1 MAIPVAVT
9 AGSGYI
15 KVAEWFRIAFI
26 MSIPVLLIWT
36 IVGGAWMRVIGI
48 WD

>member
-1 MAIPVAVT
+1 VI

-26 MSIPVLLIWT
+26 MSIPVLLIRT
-36 IVGGAWMRVIGI
+36 VIGGAWMRVIGI